1 MDDLKN
7 KIALVT
13 GGGRGIGRA
22 IALALAKEGADV
34 AIVYNTDLASAEA
47 TATEIKALGQ
57 RAVAIQCNVALWGD
71 VVKTA
76 ERIVGEWGGID
87 ILINNAGGG
96 TAVMVE
102 NMDKSEWD
110 RVVGANLDG
119 TFNCSRAVI
128 EPMRK
133 RGGGNIV
140 NISSMAGRRIG
151 FMDGPHYTAAK
162 AGVIG
167 FTRHLAFELGP
178 SNIRVN
184 ALCPGTVITPAIER
198 RFGSELL
205 ERIRSQVPL
214 RRLPVSEDIADV
226 VIFLLSDKSRAITG
240 TIIDVDCGQTLG
252 RVDWET
258 YIRTREHR

>member
-1 MDDLKN
+1 
-7 KIALVT
+7 
-13 GGGRGIGRA
+13 
-22 IALALAKEGADV
+22 
-34 AIVYNTDLASAEA
+34 
-47 TATEIKALGQ
+47 
-57 RAVAIQCNVALWGD
+57 
-71 VVKTA
+71 
-76 ERIVGEWGGID
+76 
-87 ILINNAGGG
+87 
-96 TAVMVE
+96 
-102 NMDKSEWD
+102 
-110 RVVGANLDG
+110 
-119 TFNCSRAVI
+119 
-128 EPMRK
+128 
-133 RGGGNIV
+133 
-140 NISSMAGRRIG
+140 
-151 FMDGPHYTAAK
+151 MDGPHYTAAK

-184 ALCPGTVITPAIER
+184 ALCPGTVITPTIER